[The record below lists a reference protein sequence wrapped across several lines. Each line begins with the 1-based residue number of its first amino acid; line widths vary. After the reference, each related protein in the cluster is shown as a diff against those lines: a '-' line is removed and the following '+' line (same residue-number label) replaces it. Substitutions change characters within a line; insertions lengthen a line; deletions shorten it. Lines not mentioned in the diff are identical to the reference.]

1 MSDFIQNAAALAPSP
16 LNWLSDV
23 TEQGK
28 ASWLAHS
35 FPTRKTENW
44 KYTSLR
50 ALEKGDYLNA
60 ANLSSAPEQ
69 LPEHAAIAGLDA
81 VKLVFVNG
89 QFIGSL
95 SSDIA
100 AAQQDGVELTL
111 FSTAN
116 ESQQV
121 KIAAQLG
128 KLVNG
133 KKYEFSGLNAA
144 QVSDGVYLNVAKNQQ
159 AAKPIHIVW
168 MTTAQ
173 DKPFTVP
180 HRLLVNLE
188 TGASACVIEQFI
200 SSDESQN
207 CFTHSVSEFNV
218 ADNARLQHYR
228 LQQEQEDAI
237 HIGGMFV
244 RLDRS
249 ADLNSFHMA
258 FGSKIKRV
266 DIEVQHMG
274 EGSTSKINGVYLP
287 KNSQL
292 IDYHT
297 CIEHAVPHCTS
308 EETFRGIIADSA
320 HAVFNGRIHIHP
332 DAQKT
337 LAELS
342 NKNLLTSDK
351 AQIDTKPELEI
362 YADDVRCAHGATIA
376 QLDEKSLNYLRTRGI
391 SMDEAQVMLSFG
403 FINELI
409 NDVDLECIGAYLRP
423 ILANRFAKE
432 PSLLRHIV

>member
-1 MSDFIQNAAALAPSP
+1 MSDFIANAAAIAASP
-16 LNWLSDV
+16 LTWLQDK
-23 TEQGK
+23 TQQGK
-28 ASWLAHS
+28 QAWLGHR

-44 KYTSLR
+44 KYTNLR
-50 ALEKGDYLNA
+50 ALEQGDYLRA
-60 ANLSSAPEQ
+60 ANIGAAPEA
-69 LPEHAAIAGLDA
+69 LPQHLTIAGLEA

-89 QFIGSL
+89 QFVASL
-95 SSDIA
+95 SDDLA
-100 AAQQDGVELTL
+100 LANVAGLELTL
-111 FSTAN
+111 FSNASDAQKKAIN
-116 ESQQV
+116 E
-121 KIAAQLG
+121 QLG
-128 KLVNG
+128 QLVNSA
-133 KKYEFSGLNAA
+133 KYEFSGLNTA
-144 QVSDGVYLNVAKNQQ
+144 QLNDGVYINVAKNQQ
-159 AAKPIHIVW
+159 VAKPIHIVW

-173 DKPFTVP
+173 DSAFTVP

-188 TGASACVIEQFI
+188 TGASACVIEQFV
-200 SSDESQN
+200 SGDEAQN
-207 CFTHSVSEFNV
+207 SFTHSVSEFNV
-218 ADNARLQHYR
+218 GENARLQHYR

-237 HIGGMFV
+237 HIGGVFV

-249 ADLNSFHMA
+249 ADLDSFHMA

-266 DIEVQHMG
+266 DIEVQHQG

-287 KNSQL
+287 KNNQH

-308 EETFRGIIADSA
+308 QETFRGIIADSA

-391 SMDEAQVMLSFG
+391 SLDEAQVMLSYG

-409 NDVDLECIGAYLRP
+409 NDVALEPIGTYLRP

-432 PSLLRHIV
+432 PSLVRHIA